1 MRRWTLKLAVLGLAG
16 VLLVPETSAAQQ
28 SLNVFVGGFVPRKV
42 DRASEG
48 RFSNDILINN
58 SDFLAFDLNDFNGP
72 LVGADYLIG
81 LNDYID
87 VGLGIGFYRRTV
99 PSVYWD
105 FVDEDGFE
113 IEQDLRLRIVPL
125 TATFRF
131 LPLGHTD
138 AFKPYVGAG
147 IGAFAWRY
155 TEVGDF
161 VLGNSDVEFGSFS
174 GSGVATGPVI
184 LGGAQF
190 PLNGWDLGGE
200 VRYQR
205 AVGDLPTDRG
215 FSADK
220 VDLGGWSGLVTFNIR
235 F

>member
-1 MRRWTLKLAVLGLAG
+1 MRRWTLKLAVLALAS
-16 VLLVPETSAAQQ
+16 VLFVPGTSFAQQ
-28 SLNVFVGGFVPRKV
+28 SLNIFVGGFVPKKD
-42 DRASEG
+42 DRARDG
-48 RFSNDILINN
+48 RFSNDILVNN
-58 SDFLAFDLNDFNGP
+58 SDFLAFNLNDFNGGTAG
-72 LVGADYLIG
+72 VDYLIG

-113 IEQDLRLRIVPL
+113 IEQDLQLRIVPL
-125 TATFRF
+125 TATFRY

-138 AFKPYVGAG
+138 AFKPYIGAG

-155 TEVGDF
+155 REVGDF
-161 VLGNSDVEFGSFS
+161 VLENSDIEFGSFT

-205 AVGDLPTDRG
+205 AIGDLPTDQG